1 MEEGRRRAAQQL
13 IFDRC
18 KNLTPAAF
26 LNEAR
31 RFHLKGAG
39 PDSISCEEPTTDA
52 VTRQMISGGPSDMQ
66 GVQPDHASPIPLRQS
81 THGMGTLMFRFVGLL
96 TVAVVLMTLIWNR

>member
-1 MEEGRRRAAQQL
+1 MEKGRRRASQQL

-26 LNEAR
+26 LTEAR
-31 RFHLKGAG
+31 RFHLAGAG
-39 PDSISCEEPTTDA
+39 PDSISSICDQGRVPS
-52 VTRQMISGGPSDMQ
+52 RGGVFWGAYLMQ
-66 GVQPDHASPIPLRQS
+66 SVQPDNANPIPLRQS
-81 THGMGTLMFRFVGLL
+81 PHGMGTLMIRFVGLL